1 MKNSAILADMIVTS
15 DLHIHSLF
23 SMATSPTM
31 TPGAILE
38 ACSVKGIDVI
48 GSGDALHPTWRA
60 MWEPFIQNEYGIT
73 VIPTT
78 EVQAE
83 KRTHH
88 LIMMETFDQFEA
100 LQECFEPYCSHIT
113 TAGRPHLGLTGG
125 AIAAQV
131 HDLGGLVG
139 PAHAFTPW
147 TGMYGHFDSV
157 SACYGGE
164 PIDFLELGLSADS
177 SYGAGIRELEG
188 VPFLSNS
195 DAHSPQ
201 PTKLGREFTR
211 FSCNNNDVRS
221 VLESVAAGNI
231 TMNAGFFPEEGKY
244 NRTACSRCFVQYPLE
259 QAEALKWR
267 CPDCGGRIKI
277 GVRDTAFSMHETA
290 ATRTPR
296 PPYLH
301 IIPLAEIIQA
311 ICGTA
316 SPTTKACCALYER
329 CIETLGTEISIL
341 TEVSVEEI
349 ATVDAT
355 LAEAVRRFREGEV
368 KLHPGGGGKYGSF
381 SFL

>member
-1 MKNSAILADMIVTS
+1 MIVTA

-23 SMATSPTM
+23 SMATSNTM
-31 TPGAILE
+31 TPGPILK

-48 GSGDALHPTWRA
+48 GSGDALHPEWRA
-60 MWEPFIQNEYGIT
+60 MWKPFVQNGSGIT
-73 VIPTT
+73 VIPTA

-88 LIMMETFDQFEA
+88 LILMESFDLFET

-113 TAGRPHLGLTGG
+113 TAGRPHLALTGG

-157 SACYGGE
+157 AACYGGE

-177 SYGAGIRELEG
+177 SYGEGIHELDG

-211 FSCNNNDVRS
+211 FSCTTTGVRS
-221 VLESVAAGNI
+221 VLESVAAGKT

-244 NRTACSRCFVQYPLE
+244 NRTACSRCFVQYPLK
-259 QAEALKWR
+259 QAEELKWR

-277 GVRDTAFSMHETA
+277 GVRDRAFSRHD
-290 ATRTPR
+290 ATGTVNQR

-301 IIPLAEIIQA
+301 IIPLAEIIQV
-311 ICGTA
+311 ICGT
-316 SPTTKACCALYER
+316 SSSTTKACSALYDR

-341 TEVSVEEI
+341 TEVAVEEI
-349 ATVDAT
+349 ASVDQT
-355 LAEAVRRFREGEV
+355 LAEAIRRFREGEV
-368 KLHPGGGGKYGSF
+368 ELHPGGGGKYGSF